1 MISDFQLVSVSMF
14 PGNETPLGV
23 DTKFSPG
30 LPRRQAIHWLK
41 VPTVGACVIE
51 ASLHFPTPDI
61 KLAAGSTM
69 ETSPV
74 GLTLVGKRP
83 AHFLMPTTQHP
94 RYPAADPAPR
104 RNVL

>member
-1 MISDFQLVSVSMF
+1 MESTFA
-14 PGNETPLGV
+14 
-23 DTKFSPG
+23 PG
-30 LPRRQAIHWLK
+30 LPRRQAIHWPQ
-41 VPTVGACVIE
+41 VPNVGAREVE

-61 KLAAGSTM
+61 ELAAGPTI

-74 GLTLVGKRP
+74 GLTLVRKRP
-83 AHFLMPTTQHP
+83 AHFFMPATQHP

>member
-1 MISDFQLVSVSMF
+1 MSHEKWKMLYALLPVTLS
-14 PGNETPLGV
+14 
-23 DTKFSPG
+23 SPG
-30 LPRRQAIHWLK
+30 GALPRRQAIHWLK
-41 VPTVGACVIE
+41 VPTVGAREVE
-51 ASLHFPTPDI
+51 ASLHFPAPDI
-61 KLAAGSTM
+61 KLTAGPTM

-94 RYPAADPAPR
+94 RYPVADPAPR